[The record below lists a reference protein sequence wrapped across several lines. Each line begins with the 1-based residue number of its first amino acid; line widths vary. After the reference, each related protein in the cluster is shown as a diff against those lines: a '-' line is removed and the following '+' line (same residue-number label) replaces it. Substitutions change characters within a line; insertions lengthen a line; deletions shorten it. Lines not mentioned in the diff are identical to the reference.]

1 MHNKIQLIEAALESV
16 APLSSPYL
24 DDINSFPSISLIRHG
39 MNVASRRHIGASKTL
54 DSLQYSVRGYICS
67 SVESSLDDCE
77 ALARNIET
85 AIQSIHGDS
94 IYSSKIIELHTD
106 EGLFAP
112 YGICDVICKLEWI
125 NE

>member
-1 MHNKIQLIEAALESV
+1 MHNKIQLIEAALEAV

-24 DDINSFPSISLIRHG
+24 DDINSFPSIALIRHG
-39 MNVASRRHIGASKTL
+39 MFVASRRHIGAAKMI
-54 DSLQYSVRGYICS
+54 DSLQYSVRGYIYS
-67 SVESSLDDCE
+67 SIESSLDDCE
-77 ALARNIET
+77 ALARSIET
-85 AIQSIHGDS
+85 AIQGISGDGV
-94 IYSSKIIELHTD
+94 YSSKIIELHTD